1 MEAQDYKKLN
11 YNDYTSR
18 SRSRSSTSTST
29 TMEETRKP
37 LLPLQTQKLIKE
49 VKALYY
55 DAIGS
60 YPSNF
65 ICRAIV
71 EDIEKETYSMEELE
85 YALQE
90 TAFAPRPAWAYTA
103 AILKRIQ
110 EDKKRGDGF
119 PF

>member
-18 SRSRSSTSTST
+18 SRSRSSSSTST

-65 ICRAIV
+65 IVGQSSKTSR
-71 EDIEKETYSMEELE
+71 KKH
-85 YALQE
+85 
-90 TAFAPRPAWAYTA
+90 TAWRSWNMPYRKQRSRRVRHGHT
-103 AILKRIQ
+103 Q
-110 EDKKRGDGF
+110 QQS
-119 PF
+119 

>member
-1 MEAQDYKKLN
+1 
-11 YNDYTSR
+11 
-18 SRSRSSTSTST
+18 
-29 TMEETRKP
+29 MEETRKP

-90 TAFAPRPAWAYTA
+90 YTA

>member
-1 MEAQDYKKLN
+1 MYTIGQLAKRFKL
-11 YNDYTSR
+11 SR
-18 SRSRSSTSTST
+18 ST
-29 TMEETRKP
+29 
-37 LLPLQTQKLIKE
+37 L
-49 VKALYY
+49 LYY

-71 EDIEKETYSMEELE
+71 EDIEKETYSMAELE